1 MPLNYY
7 FVEQLQKN
15 NLTLLRVHIE
25 NIISIRDKSQS
36 ILIKDVKFEL
46 KSNQIFSI
54 VGRNGSGKTTFI
66 KSLTGLLD
74 KRFYTTNG
82 KVEFEG
88 LDLLTL
94 DSKSLQHIRK
104 SKIKY
109 VFQDAKNSFNQ
120 LKKFDHYFQN
130 DSVDKA
136 EIDRML
142 NYFLLPKSTELFK
155 LHPYEVSGGMAQRI
169 SLALVL
175 LAHPSLIILDEPTS
189 GVDSAIANLF
199 LLKLK
204 DFVKNNSASVILVTQ
219 DLNFAEKIS
228 DKISLLADSTLK
240 EFLPPAD
247 FYTDGNV
254 SSDDLIKSYLQIA
267 T

>member
-1 MPLNYY
+1 MQ
-7 FVEQLQKN
+7 QLQKN
-15 NLTLLRVHIE
+15 NLTVLSVHIE

-36 ILIKDVKFEL
+36 ILLKDVKFEI

-94 DSKSLQHIRK
+94 DFKSLQNIRR
-104 SKIKY
+104 SRIKY
-109 VFQDAKNSFNQ
+109 VFQDAKNSFDQ
-120 LKKFDHYFQN
+120 LRKFNYYFRVI
-130 DSVDKA
+130 DAKESEVD
-136 EIDRML
+136 ELL
-142 NYFLLPKSTELFK
+142 NYFLLPKAVDLFR

-169 SLALVL
+169 SLILAL

-204 DFVKNNSASVILVTQ
+204 DFVKENSASVILVTQ
-219 DLNFAEKIS
+219 DLGFAEKTS
-228 DKISLLADSTLK
+228 DKISLLTDSTLK
-240 EFLPPAD
+240 EFLTPGD
-247 FYTDGNV
+247 FYNEEFV
-254 SSDDLIKSYLQIA
+254 LSNELIKSYLKIA
-267 T
+267 I